1 MKKLKIGY
9 YLSRAALILALA
21 YLGGYIVSTFLKVI

>member
-9 YLSRAALILALA
+9 YLWRLALILVLA
-21 YLGGYIVSTFLKVI
+21 YLGGYLITTFLEVI